1 MSYPVTEWISPRIN
15 DTPQFPPKKNF
26 NFLAASLL
34 PSTRLLSTFKQSTRS
49 YLIVGIAACV
59 AMAATFPS
67 LAIPGQRLGSTISYA
82 AGPGTHVHDAVIYAS
97 IAGPVIVDQAQANSK
112 AKSLLTVSRSIN
124 RQTGATQSGT
134 ATVKPTASTIAPKPA
149 TTKPRLKYNTL
160 PAVESVVLARV
171 TRVQKRQVIVS
182 ILVVLDE
189 LSSSQVSDPSKTTSD
204 NDNIESILSSAA
216 NPENHSSSDELRF
229 QALIRKEDVR
239 AVEKDRVVMDEM
251 FRVGDIVRGTII
263 SLGDQSF
270 YYITTARND
279 LGVVMARSEA
289 GNMMFPVSWKEMR
302 DPVTGLGELRK
313 VARPF

>member
-1 MSYPVTEWISPRIN
+1 M
-15 DTPQFPPKKNF
+15 
-26 NFLAASLL
+26 ASTL
-34 PSTRLLSTFKQSTRS
+34 
-49 YLIVGIAACV
+49 
-59 AMAATFPS
+59 PS
-67 LAIPGQRLGSTISYA
+67 LAIPGQRLGPLATYA
-82 AGPGTHVHDAVIYAS
+82 AGPGTHVHHSHVYAS
-97 IAGPVIVDQAQANSK
+97 IAGPVFIDPAQPK
-112 AKSLLTVSRSIN
+112 TQIKPTITVSRTPRPAAN
-124 RQTGATQSGT
+124 PTT
-134 ATVKPTASTIAPKPA
+134 TASPGSKP
-149 TTKPRLKYNTL
+149 KYNTL
-160 PAVESVVLARV
+160 PAVDAVVLARV
-171 TRVQKRQVIVS
+171 TRVQKRQATVS

-189 LSSSQVSDPSKTTSD
+189 SAASKALNPTQSASD

-216 NPENHSSSDELRF
+216 NPENHSSADELRF

-251 FRVGDIVRGTII
+251 FRVGDIVRGTVI

-302 DPVTGLGELRK
+302 DPVTGVAEQRK

>member
-1 MSYPVTEWISPRIN
+1 M
-15 DTPQFPPKKNF
+15 
-26 NFLAASLL
+26 ASSL
-34 PSTRLLSTFKQSTRS
+34 
-49 YLIVGIAACV
+49 
-59 AMAATFPS
+59 PS
-67 LAIPGQRLGSTISYA
+67 LAIPGQRLGPVATYA
-82 AGPGTHVHDAVIYAS
+82 AGPGTHVHHSHVYAS
-97 IAGPVIVDQAQANSK
+97 IAGPVFVDPAQAK
-112 AKSLLTVSRSIN
+112 TQTKSTITVSRTPRPAAN
-124 RQTGATQSGT
+124 PTTT
-134 ATVKPTASTIAPKPA
+134 AAPSSKP
-149 TTKPRLKYNTL
+149 KYNTL
-160 PAVESVVLARV
+160 PAVDAVVLARV
-171 TRVQKRQVIVS
+171 TRVQKRQATVS

-189 LSSSQVSDPSKTTSD
+189 SAASKALNPTQPASD

-216 NPENHSSSDELRF
+216 NPENHSSADELRF

-251 FRVGDIVRGTII
+251 FRVGDIVRGTVI

-302 DPVTGLGELRK
+302 DPVTGVAEQRK